1 MNTNTAARTAAADT
15 VRDAF
20 RYWDAVPALVEH
32 TDENTLRRDYE
43 NQAGP
48 THWFDA
54 DTLRFFGSRNR
65 EMVRAGLMVELQA
78 NAPEGVERYAVIA
91 WTRDAARDNR
101 VTPQLVARF
110 TTRRAAVAFAADAAD
125 VWPTLVGG
133 AQ

>member
-1 MNTNTAARTAAADT
+1 MNKTTTHTADL
-15 VRDAF
+15 VREAF
-20 RYWDAVPALVEH
+20 RYWDTVPALVEH

-43 NQAGP
+43 NQGGP

-65 EMVRAGLMVELQA
+65 ELVRAGLMVELQA
-78 NAPEGVERYAVIA
+78 NAPEGVERYAVHA
-91 WTRDAARDNR
+91 WVLDATSDNR
-101 VTPQLVARF
+101 ITPQLVARF
-110 TTRRAAVAFAADAAD
+110 TTRRAAVAFAAAAAD